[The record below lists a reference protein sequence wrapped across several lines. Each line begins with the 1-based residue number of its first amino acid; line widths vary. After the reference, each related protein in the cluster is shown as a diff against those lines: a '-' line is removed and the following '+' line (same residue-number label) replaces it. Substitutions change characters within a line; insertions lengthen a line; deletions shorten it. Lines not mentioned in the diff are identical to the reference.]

1 MRINRLPLL
10 GVLFILLA
18 CQAKTPSQVT
28 IIDGDKIESL
38 RTAERLPL
46 LILSRAGFNVTADD
60 RAYINGIFAPLDQP
74 MPEAD
79 SVTLQIRRAQTL
91 TIVTPNGQQTLHTAA
106 RTVGEAL
113 AEAGI
118 QLSAMDLVEPAFD
131 APLDDV
137 LIIRYTPARD
147 LTVSVDGKKMQ
158 IKSSAATVGEALA
171 EAGIPLIGLDYSLP
185 SANEALPADGQ
196 IRVVRVSESV
206 LLVQK
211 AVPFQNETVESP
223 ELELDQQQV
232 LEPGETGLA
241 VSRVRIRYEDGQEAA
256 RQTESETL
264 VRPPKKRVVAYGTKI
279 VLKTVTIDGVPIQY
293 WRAISMYATSY
304 SPCRSGVK
312 GQCFSGTASGLPV
325 KRGVVAMQ
333 KNWYYALQGMEVY
346 VPGYGRGVIA
356 DLGGGFPDGRAWI
369 DLGYSD
375 SDWQEWG
382 DWVTVYFL
390 APAPAAIPYILQ

>member
-1 MRINRLPLL
+1 
-10 GVLFILLA
+10 
-18 CQAKTPSQVT
+18 
-28 IIDGDKIESL
+28 
-38 RTAERLPL
+38 
-46 LILSRAGFNVTADD
+46 
-60 RAYINGIFAPLDQP
+60 
-74 MPEAD
+74 
-79 SVTLQIRRAQTL
+79 
-91 TIVTPNGQQTLHTAA
+91 
-106 RTVGEAL
+106 
-113 AEAGI
+113 
-118 QLSAMDLVEPAFD
+118 
-131 APLDDV
+131 
-137 LIIRYTPARD
+137 
-147 LTVSVDGKKMQ
+147 
-158 IKSSAATVGEALA
+158 
-171 EAGIPLIGLDYSLP
+171 
-185 SANEALPADGQ
+185 
-196 IRVVRVSESV
+196 
-206 LLVQK
+206 
-211 AVPFQNETVESP
+211 
-223 ELELDQQQV
+223 V